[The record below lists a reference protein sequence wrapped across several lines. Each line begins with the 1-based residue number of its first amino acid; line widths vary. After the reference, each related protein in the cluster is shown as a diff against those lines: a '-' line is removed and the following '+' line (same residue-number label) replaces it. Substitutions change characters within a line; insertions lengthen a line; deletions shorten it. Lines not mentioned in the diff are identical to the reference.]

1 MSETK
6 LADFLKNAIF
16 CKGVSDNN
24 CQTYVGDVVGE
35 PTAIKSAQKN
45 GVLKH
50 EGKDNDGMW
59 VIVKNNVN

>member
-1 MSETK
+1 MLYSAKESPTITVKHISEM
-6 LADFLKNAIF
+6 L
-16 CKGVSDNN
+16 SES
-24 CQTYVGDVVGE
+24 QH
-35 PTAIKSAQKN
+35 AIKSAQKN